1 MLNNI
6 FKDIK
11 NNYPNSLVKNNIKID
26 IINDVPYNFLL
37 ENFDSKYV
45 FPKIITYI
53 KNCKKYIIITYN
65 NIRFHIFYIKNNDI
79 IIRHLIKSIMR
90 AYTLTKI
97 NNYSHITF
105 NIYIL
110 MSHYKRFI
118 PKKGIINTKHI
129 NGGFTSLTDDLNRQ
143 IFISRKEEYSKV
155 ILHEII
161 HHFKHINNENWDNFN
176 ITKLKKHFKISSM
189 TKLNPNEAFVE
200 LWATIYH
207 ILLISYEYKINYKI
221 LLKKEINNSLS
232 QSYKLLEFNKNK
244 YWKEKTN
251 SYCYIIFKTILLYN
265 FNKLIKIYAFP
276 YDISLMTNFLIK
288 YSKLPLKNISHKKNN
303 SLRMMI
309 LSDH

>member
-11 NNYPNSLVKNNIKID
+11 NNYPNNLSKNNIKID
-26 IINDVPYNFLL
+26 IMNEVPYNFLL
-37 ENFDSKYV
+37 EHFDSKYV
-45 FPKIITYI
+45 FSKIITYI
-53 KNCKKYIIITYN
+53 KNCKKYIIISYN
-65 NIRFHIFYIKNNDI
+65 NIRFHIFYIKDNDI
-79 IIRHLIKSIMR
+79 IIQHLIKSIMR

-118 PKKGIINTKHI
+118 PKKGIINTEHI
-129 NGGFTSLTDDLNRQ
+129 NGGFTSLTNDLNRQ

-161 HHFKHINNENWDNFN
+161 HHFKDINNENWDSGN
-176 ITKLKKHFKISSM
+176 ILKLKKHFKISS
-189 TKLNPNEAFVE
+189 TTNLNPNEAFVE

-207 ILLISYEYKINYKI
+207 ILFISYEYKINYKL

-232 QSYKLLEFNKNK
+232 QSYKLLLFNKNA
-244 YWKEKTN
+244 YWQEKTN

-265 FNKLIKIYAFP
+265 FNKLSKIYAFP
-276 YDISLMTNFLIK
+276 YDISSMTKFLIK
-288 YSKLPLKNISHKKNN
+288 YSKLPSYCDNIKNN